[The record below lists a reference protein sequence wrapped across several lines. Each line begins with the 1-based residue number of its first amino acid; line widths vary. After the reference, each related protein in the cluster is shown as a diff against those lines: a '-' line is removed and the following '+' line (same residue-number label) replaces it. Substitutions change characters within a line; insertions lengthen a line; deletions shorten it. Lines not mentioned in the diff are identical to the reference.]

1 MPSDL
6 SYWLVSVPL
15 HDGDPSA
22 VLQEARKAV
31 NNTVPVGGWEIP
43 ELKAGTLSSLI
54 NLSDSLPKTDQ
65 QFTTT
70 VSKLLDT
77 LRSLVSE
84 DATRVAQHA
93 RVNDRPAEEYVLPDP
108 NGNGSW
114 QWDKRRWGDGGKVVD
129 VIEAL
134 VQEMGTVET
143 SQKQKSQQYQL
154 AKGALTNLQR
164 KQQGNLSTRS
174 LLDVVKKEHLVEN
187 SEYLETL
194 LVAVPKNNIKT
205 WYEKYERLT
214 PMVVPR
220 SSQEVAKDGEF
231 ILVTVTL
238 FRKVRDDFIN
248 KARENKFIVRDFKW
262 DDQGLENQNKELA
275 QLEKEEKELW
285 TELLR
290 LSRINFSEAYQLL
303 AHLKT
308 VRLFVESVLRYGL
321 PADYSGFVVK
331 PEPKTAVK
339 TLKLLSAHYNYLGS
353 AKSRDAKKG
362 NTDEA
367 AVGEWAGV
375 MEQEYYDFVLF
386 ELPKIQF

>member
-70 VSKLLDT
+70 VSKLLET

-93 RVNDRPAEEYVLPDP
+93 RVNDRPADEYVLPDP

-114 QWDKRRWGDGGKVVD
+114 QWDKRRWGDGGKVAD
-129 VIEAL
+129 VIDAL

-194 LVAVPKNNIKT
+194 LVAVPKNNIKS
-205 WYEKYERLT
+205 WYENYERLT

-220 SSQEVAKDGEF
+220 SSQEVAKDSEF
-231 ILVTVTL
+231 YLVTVTL

-353 AKSRDAKKG
+353 AKSREAKKA
-362 NTDEA
+362 NNDD

>member
-15 HDGDPSA
+15 HDGDPTA

-70 VSKLLDT
+70 VSKLLET

-114 QWDKRRWGDGGKVVD
+114 QWDKRRWGDGGKVAD

-194 LVAVPKNNIKT
+194 LVAVPKNNIKS

-353 AKSRDAKKG
+353 AKSREAK
-362 NTDEA
+362 NVSNDDN
-367 AVGEWAGV
+367 VGEWAGV